1 MPFSQQ
7 PRAHPG
13 RIEYENQ
20 VGPGI
25 IQELV
30 ACLEDVSWFV
40 VEIALLDSSAQ
51 NARFGAPTQAR
62 GVGAEPRIHGCSSKV
77 REIGRCGAISDH

>member
-1 MPFSQQ
+1 MKDFRESASAPKGIRPPGAPSADN

-13 RIEYENQ
+13 RIEYENS

-30 ACLEDVSWFV
+30 VCLEDV
-40 VEIALLDSSAQ
+40 
-51 NARFGAPTQAR
+51 
-62 GVGAEPRIHGCSSKV
+62 
-77 REIGRCGAISDH
+77 

>member
-1 MPFSQQ
+1 MTDFREECECPQGIRTPDAPSANK

-30 ACLEDVSWFV
+30 VCLEDV
-40 VEIALLDSSAQ
+40 
-51 NARFGAPTQAR
+51 
-62 GVGAEPRIHGCSSKV
+62 
-77 REIGRCGAISDH
+77 